1 MSILYGPAYNRIHKY
16 LVDLKININEEM
28 MFDFLKVYRRWPLIS
43 HTGQPS
49 IEMINNMGNKE
60 KRQLMDYRG
69 YLNFDAFKKYYDLG
83 YAFILSDILDLH
95 SELRAIDEFAKQ
107 NVGTR
112 IAGNFYFTKGGGDQA
127 PSLKIHTDAY
137 DIFVKNIY
145 GKSYWLIGKEKI
157 LSDNQQVHY
166 VKPEVP
172 HGVYEI
178 PEKRL
183 SLVLGCYGEEQN
195 TK

>member
-1 MSILYGPAYNRIHKY
+1 MSILYGPAYDRFHKY
-16 LVDLKININEEM
+16 LVDLKINIDEEM
-28 MFDFLKVYRRWPLIS
+28 VFDFLKIYRRWPMMS
-43 HTGQPS
+43 HTNQPS

-83 YAFILSDILDLH
+83 YAFILGDILDLH
-95 SELRAIDEFAKQ
+95 PELREIDEFAKQ

-112 IAGNFYFTKGGGDQA
+112 IAGNFYFTKGGGAQA
-127 PSLKIHTDAY
+127 PSLKLHTDAY

-145 GKSYWLIGKEKI
+145 GKSYWQIGKEKI

-166 VKPEVP
+166 VEPEVP
-172 HGVYEI
+172 HGVYQI

-183 SLVLGCYGEEQN
+183 SLVLGCYGEEQS